1 MNFSPEAVAGM
12 SDQHRAAFL
21 AQLEHMQIR
30 DSMRLYNNLVQRCF
44 NDCVDDFRSK
54 HLTSAEETCVTKCCE
69 KFLNLS
75 ARTGQRFQELFS
87 EMEQKAAAAQE
98 AAAKGG
104 RR

>member
-12 SDQHRAAFL
+12 SEDHKAAFL

-54 HLTSAEETCVTKCCE
+54 HLTTGEEKCVTRCCE

-87 EMEQKAAAAQE
+87 EMEQKAAE
-98 AAAKGG
+98 AAAKGAK
-104 RR
+104 R

>member
-12 SDQHRAAFL
+12 SEQHRAAFL
-21 AQLEHMQIR
+21 MQLEHMQIR

-54 HLTSAEETCVTKCCE
+54 HLSDPEEKCVTKCCE

-75 ARTGQRFQELFS
+75 ARTGQRFQELFQ
-87 EMEQKAAAAQE
+87 EMEQKAAAA
-98 AAAKGG
+98 AAKGG
-104 RR
+104 KR